1 MSLDSRLTMA
11 QAMLN
16 FFEKFEEDEENLPEE
31 PISHDLTELNALP
44 IVTICQSFPRQP
56 LDNKLAD
63 LIEYRIKV
71 LSSHNEVLESGQ
83 SKKIET
89 NIRIGRKPGR
99 LSLLLKP
106 AENLELR
113 LLSEGFISPMLRGKI
128 PVVLQNP
135 SPEGQ
140 HLPAGSIV
148 GYLILVPFINH

>member
-1 MSLDSRLTMA
+1 MVKRGTMA

-16 FFEKFEEDEENLPEE
+16 FFEKFEEEEENPQQE
-31 PISHDLTELNALP
+31 PVCSDLAKLNALP
-44 IVTICQSFPRQP
+44 TVSICQAFPRQP
-56 LDNKLAD
+56 TDDKLLD

-71 LSSHNEVLESGQ
+71 LSSHNEVFESGQ

-106 AENLELR
+106 ADNLELR

-128 PVVLQNP
+128 PVELQNP

-140 HLPAGSIV
+140 HLPAGSVV
-148 GYLILVPFINH
+148 GYLILTPFIRH

>member
-1 MSLDSRLTMA
+1 MA

-16 FFEKFEEDEENLPEE
+16 FFEKFEEDQENPPQE
-31 PISHDLTELNALP
+31 PVCHDSTMLNAMPL
-44 IVTICQSFPRQP
+44 VNICQSFPRQP

-71 LSSHNEVLESGQ
+71 LGSYNEVLESGQ
-83 SKKIET
+83 TKKIET

-148 GYLILVPFINH
+148 GYLILVPFIRH